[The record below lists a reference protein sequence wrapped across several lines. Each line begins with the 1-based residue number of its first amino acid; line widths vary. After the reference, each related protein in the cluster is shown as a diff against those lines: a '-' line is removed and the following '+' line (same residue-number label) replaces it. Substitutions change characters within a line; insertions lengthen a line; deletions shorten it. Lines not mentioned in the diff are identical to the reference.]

1 MESRSSIWALGWLL
15 FFTLVVGENGVV
27 ANSSNSKR
35 DGSRDCKFPA
45 IFNFGD
51 SHSDTGT
58 TSAAFDS
65 LGAPRGMSFPGLP
78 GRACDGRLIID
89 FIVVY
94 KLRAQYP
101 DAVITYVDIYSVKHR
116 LIVNAKNYAE
126 DLGLPYLNSPE
137 DTIGSNFTHGANFA
151 TGSTMINPDV
161 VYGSTVPFH
170 LDVQVSQ
177 FFQLKSHAIAQHE
190 QLRNHRN
197 NPPIQNNLPEPKVF
211 SEALYT
217 IDIGSNDKLDNL
229 SISKNMNQFSNSVQ
243 RLLRGGAKYLWIHN
257 IGPAS
262 CTPSG
267 HNTCKNEPGCVLDQN
282 GCDIK
287 SSKSIQEFNKQL
299 KDTVY
304 KLRAQYPDAVITYVD
319 IYSAKHRLIVNA
331 KNYGFTNP
339 FKFCCGNEFHTCGA
353 VDFNGN
359 LLVNACND
367 PQKYISWDGLH
378 YSQAANQIVAKFV
391 VNGSFSDPPV
401 PVAKACHKQY

>member
-27 ANSSNSKR
+27 ANSSNSKSDR
-35 DGSRDCKFPA
+35 SRDCKFPA

-89 FIVVY
+89 FI
-94 KLRAQYP
+94 
-101 DAVITYVDIYSVKHR
+101 
-116 LIVNAKNYAE
+116 
-126 DLGLPYLNSPE
+126 G
-137 DTIGSNFTHGANFA
+137 
-151 TGSTMINPDV
+151 
-161 VYGSTVPFH
+161 
-170 LDVQVSQ
+170 
-177 FFQLKSHAIAQHE
+177 
-190 QLRNHRN
+190 N

-217 IDIGSNDKLDNL
+217 IDIGSNDQLDNL
-229 SISKNMNQFSNSVQ
+229 SISKNMNRFSNFVQ

-267 HNTCKNEPGCVLDQN
+267 HNICKNKPGCVLDQN

-331 KNYGFTNP
+331 KNYGFTDP
-339 FKFCCGNEFHTCGA
+339 FKFCCGNEFRTCGA
-353 VDFNGN
+353 VDFNGE

>member
-27 ANSSNSKR
+27 ANSSNSKSN
-35 DGSRDCKFPA
+35 GSRDCKLPA

-89 FIVVY
+89 FI
-94 KLRAQYP
+94 
-101 DAVITYVDIYSVKHR
+101 
-116 LIVNAKNYAE
+116 AE

-161 VYGSTVPFH
+161 IYGSTVPFH

-262 CTPSG
+262 CTPFG
-267 HNTCKNEPGCVLDQN
+267 HDTCKNKPGCVLDQN

-331 KNYGFTNP
+331 KNYGFTDP

-353 VDFNGN
+353 VDFNGK

-401 PVAKACHKQY
+401 RVAKACYKQY